1 MQYWLIVMRDSITYK
16 QIPGSD
22 FFEKMLFLNSIEEYI
37 IALSIVIAGV
47 LLLRISRR
55 LIHRRLSEAR
65 ASLILYLIKLEKFIF
80 PICYC
85 LLVFISIHTLSIPLK
100 AATFLKYAFSVACT
114 FLVIRLVSAA
124 VGNAVYSYVSKEH
137 SLEKEK
143 QVRGIVVVLT
153 IIFWIIGLIFLFDNF
168 GFNVTAVLTGLGVGG
183 IAIALAAQT
192 ILGDLF
198 NYFVIFFDKPF
209 EVGDFIIVDDKLG
222 VVEYIGLKTTRLKSL
237 GGEQIVFSNSNLTSS
252 RVHNYKQMNER
263 RIVFNFNVVY
273 STSAKKLE
281 GIPTI
286 VRSIVERQTMTRFDR
301 AHFKAYGE
309 YGLNFEV
316 VYYTLDP
323 DYNKYMDIQQ
333 SINLEIFKQFQSREI
348 KFALPTYSVH
358 IPILQETQA
367 NNHSFTSDN

>member
-1 MQYWLIVMRDSITYK
+1 MRDSLTYK

-22 FFEKMLFLNSIEEYI
+22 FFEKMLFLNSIEEYV
-37 IALSIVIAGV
+37 IALSIVLAGV
-47 LLLRISRR
+47 IVLRISRG
-55 LIHRRLSEAR
+55 LVHRRVSEAR
-65 ASLILYLIKLEKFIF
+65 ASVILYLMKLEKFIF
-80 PICYC
+80 PICYVF
-85 LLVFISIHTLSIPLK
+85 LVFVGLHTLSIPLK
-100 AATFLKYAFSVACT
+100 AALFLKYAFSVAFT
-114 FLVIRLVSAA
+114 FLAIRLVSAA
-124 VGNAVYSYVSKEH
+124 VGNAVYSYVSEEQE
-137 SLEKEK
+137 SLEKRR
-143 QVRGIVVVLT
+143 QVRGIVIVLT
-153 IIFWIIGLIFLFDNF
+153 IIFWVIGLVFLFDNF

-222 VVEYIGLKTTRLKSL
+222 VVEFIGLKTTRLKSL
-237 GGEQIVFSNSNLTSS
+237 GGEQIIFSNSNLTSS
-252 RVHNYKQMNER
+252 RVHNYKRMSER
-263 RIVFNFNVVY
+263 RIVFSFNVVY
-273 STSAKKLE
+273 STALKTLE
-281 GIPTI
+281 GIPVMI
-286 VRSIVERQTMTRFDR
+286 RSIVESQPLTRFDR

-333 SINLEIFKQFQSREI
+333 SINLEMFKQFQARDI
-348 KFALPTYSVH
+348 RFALPTYSVH
-358 IPILQETQA
+358 IPVLQETQA